1 MALVSVREEECFAA
15 SGPSSSLQQQ
25 PPRSSLL
32 HHRPPLP
39 PLLLTTTT
47 TRGDPE
53 QPEHELDVDS
63 IPSPD
68 LADRGIKRRWSEA
81 DLYARPTSYAYES
94 SALACPPL
102 PVLDQ
107 RGPTEWPAATTD
119 ARSANALEWAIVA
132 GRPLTSAADYP
143 PKLGGD
149 DDEAD
154 ADDEFGRDGV
164 EYLETGWG
172 GGAAC

>member
-1 MALVSVREEECFAA
+1 MTYIERKKISTWSPRANVMMYAMPVSVEMSILSTMIAAALV
-15 SGPSSSLQQQ
+15 
-25 PPRSSLL
+25 
-32 HHRPPLP
+32 
-39 PLLLTTTT
+39 
-47 TRGDPE
+47 
-53 QPEHELDVDS
+53 
-63 IPSPD
+63 
-68 LADRGIKRRWSEA
+68 
-81 DLYARPTSYAYES
+81 YARPTSYAYES